1 MATNAKF
8 ELIISKI
15 MPPRLRPKPQKE
27 MDNEYYYNNV
37 AFHVCH

>member
-15 MPPRLRPKPQKE
+15 MPPRPKPQKE